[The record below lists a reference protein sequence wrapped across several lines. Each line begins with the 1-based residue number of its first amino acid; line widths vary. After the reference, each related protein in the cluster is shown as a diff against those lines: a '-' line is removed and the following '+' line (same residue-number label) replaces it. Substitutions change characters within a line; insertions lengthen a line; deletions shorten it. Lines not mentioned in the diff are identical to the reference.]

1 MLLENRTKIVE
12 SAVHGFAIPKQI
24 ATAHKEASSWNICI
38 DNREWLFIRGLLPRA
53 KNKNC
58 LTYARFV
65 TCSCQ
70 TVHSHCRLLHC
81 YLPSRR
87 I

>member
-1 MLLENRTKIVE
+1 MASGQQSGNAAITDGQQIPPTHRMLLENRTKIDE

-24 ATAHKEASSWNICI
+24 TTAHNEARSCNICI

-53 KNKNC
+53 K
-58 LTYARFV
+58 
-65 TCSCQ
+65 
-70 TVHSHCRLLHC
+70 
-81 YLPSRR
+81 